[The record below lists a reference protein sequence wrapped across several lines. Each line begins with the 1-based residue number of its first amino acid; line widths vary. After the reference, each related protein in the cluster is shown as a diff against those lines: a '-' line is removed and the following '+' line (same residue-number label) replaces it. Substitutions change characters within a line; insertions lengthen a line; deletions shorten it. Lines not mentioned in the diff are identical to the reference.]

1 MSHGIIVQFTCPKC
15 TERHVTWECPTCGYC
30 RSKTSTPTPATAYP
44 GFYHVTP
51 LIQRRD
57 AIAAIMA
64 EYAAAHPGATD
75 ANTNV
80 LDVSLW
86 LSSRREASAAE

>member
-1 MSHGIIVQFTCPKC
+1 MQSTIVQFECPKC
-15 TERHVTWECPTCGYC
+15 EERHVTWECPTCGYA
-30 RSKTSTPTPATAYP
+30 RAPERVRANSS
-44 GFYHVTP
+44 HVTTCD
-51 LIQRRD
+51 LGGVRNRRN

-75 ANTNV
+75 ANTNM

-86 LSSRREASAAE
+86 LASRREVRAAE